1 MKKIEIFEPAMCCPT
16 ALCATNIDP
25 ELMRIAVV
33 IETVFEAERLQ
44 MDLQRAGINNK
55 WWVVNACLSL
65 TDTENSF
72 LRAKAQNEL
81 VWIKKVEELSKGNAA
96 LIAWKNN

>member
-16 ALCATNIDP
+16 DLCETNIDP

-55 WWVVNACLSL
+55 W
-65 TDTENSF
+65 
-72 LRAKAQNEL
+72 
-81 VWIKKVEELSKGNAA
+81 
-96 LIAWKNN
+96 

>member
-1 MKKIEIFEPAMCCPT
+1 MKKIEIFDPAMCCPT
-16 ALCATNIDP
+16 GLCGTNIDP

-96 LIAWKNN
+96 LITWKNN